1 MKLFPSVLGVALIV
15 ASGVGCGT
23 TGGTLPG
30 ASEAVVAACQTSWGL
45 TNEQL
50 QDMIN
55 LIEADKGQGILADNM
70 RQSLDNQCD
79 ARDQGDADKAACKEC
94 SVAVVNQVYGL

>member
-1 MKLFPSVLGVALIV
+1 MKLFPSVFGVALIV

-23 TGGTLPG
+23 SGGSLPG
-30 ASEAVVAACQTSWGL
+30 ASEAVVAACQTTWGL

-50 QDMIN
+50 QEMIN
-55 LIEADKGQGILADNM
+55 SIETNKGQGITADNL

-79 ARDQGDADKAACKEC
+79 ARDQGDTDKAACKDC
-94 SVAVVNQVYGL
+94 SHAVVNQVYGL